1 MPLSQSSLLRA
12 RIHQAFIL
20 VWLSAAPV
28 LGQSATEPQ
37 LPPPR
42 FSNAVQ
48 LLNNGEFSHAL
59 AALQRTL
66 TDEPDEPIE
75 ARLLRAQILN
85 NAGRIEESE
94 ALWSSLADEEP
105 VLRSFALSR
114 LVDSTVTRGAAGLAD
129 DYLTA
134 LTNGRPARSNLDL
147 LVAVGDILREARR
160 PSRAETRYQEALRLA
175 RTGPVA
181 DRARL
186 GLATIYKEAGDIDRA
201 LLLYRNTQLQFR
213 SAAVF
218 VEARGAARRLT
229 GAQGMPTFDRNQYR
243 DLVRRLRRTARYRI
257 ALELLDEWAESGTAE
272 LDQIDLERIETLY
285 AMRSNDEAIKA
296 CAAFSR
302 NYPSHGQLPRVHLIR
317 FRLAVRLGRT
327 DEVRALGGNL
337 WTGTVPGTTLSI
349 KRDTGILLAA
359 YLVAVGLVDEG
370 LDVYRELFRITQNAG
385 DQRTVLWRAGI
396 AALQSGQLERAETN
410 LRGLVRRRPTGELAP
425 AALYWLGI
433 VEQRLGRVATAVD
446 TFRSLTT
453 RYPYHYYGVR
463 GLERLRDETLAGS
476 SGDGSSPRS
485 RLSFPELKLTR
496 ATVDAPELQ
505 AATLLA
511 RAGLS
516 LDAADTAWALLQQRS
531 HDRGLAFL
539 TAMALATAGDYARA
553 SRVVTNHFGEFLLR
567 PAGNLPKNFWQLVYP
582 RPFRSDVEAA
592 AEANGMDPLMLYA
605 IMRQESRFDPSARSA
620 VGALGLFQIMPATA
634 AAIGPLVGVGNVS
647 NDESAMI
654 EPSVNA
660 AIGAA
665 LASRLLTMF
674 DGHLA
679 PVAASY
685 NAGEDLARVW
695 WTAVDGL
702 REDYFVD
709 AIPYSETR
717 RFVREV
723 LTNHA
728 SYRRLYANST
738 P

>member
-1 MPLSQSSLLRA
+1 MPLSQSSPLRA

-59 AALQRTL
+59 AALQRAL
-66 TDEPDEPIE
+66 TDEPIE

-85 NAGRIEESE
+85 NAGRVEDSE

-114 LVDSTVTRGAAGLAD
+114 LVDSTVTRSAAGLAD

-134 LTNGRPARSNLDL
+134 LTNGRPARSHLDL
-147 LVAVGDILREARR
+147 LVAVGDISREAGR
-160 PSRAETRYQEALRLA
+160 PNRAEIRYQEALQLT

-186 GLATIYKEAGDIDRA
+186 GLATVYEEAGDIDRA

-218 VEARGAARRLT
+218 VEAREAARRLT

-337 WTGTVPGTTLSI
+337 WTGTVPGTPPGI
-349 KRDTGILLAA
+349 KRDTGTLLAA

-396 AALQSGQLERAETN
+396 AALQTDQLERAVTN

-433 VEQRLGRVATAVD
+433 AEQRLGRVATAVD

-516 LDAADTAWALLQQRS
+516 LDAADTAWTLLQQRS

-553 SRVVTNHFGEFLLR
+553 SRVVTNHFGEFLR
-567 PAGNLPKNFWQLVYP
+567 QPAGNLPQNFWQLVYP
-582 RPFRSDVEAA
+582 RP
-592 AEANGMDPLMLYA
+592 ANGMDPLMLYA

-665 LASRLLTMF
+665 LASRLLAMF